1 MTAKLLTPGPT
12 PIPDNVITKM
22 ARPMIHHRT
31 REFRELFGRVQAGLK
46 ELFQT
51 KEEVVVLTS
60 SGTGAME
67 AAIANL
73 FKKGDKALTIEMGK
87 FSERWGEVCEA
98 FEIPVSR
105 HRLEWGRSCSPIELE
120 NLLKQSSDYKAICLT
135 HCETSTAAIVD
146 LEALAKVI
154 HQYSDAL
161 IVVDG
166 ITSVGVI
173 PLLMDSWGL
182 DVVISASQ
190 KAFRCPAGLA
200 FIACSKRAWKAIE
213 SGDRHRFYFDLR
225 KVKDSLA
232 SSDMP
237 FTPAIS
243 LFFGL
248 EEALQTMVSEGVQTI
263 WSKHKILA
271 FAFRKSVNQLGFE
284 LLADIPSDSVTAI
297 KIPDSLKKD
306 NLKERLKEKGVVVVG
321 GQGKLKGEILRV
333 SHMGDIDVNDL
344 SGFLS
349 TIEEILI
356 EKGWKIQKGIA
367 ESKFQDLVQTNN
379 I

>member
-22 ARPMIHHRT
+22 AQPIIHHRT
-31 REFRELFGRVQAGLK
+31 KEFRELFDRVQAGLK

-51 KEEVVVLTS
+51 EEDVIVLTS

-67 AAIANL
+67 AALANL
-73 FKKGDKALTIEMGK
+73 FKKGDKALTIEMGR

-120 NLLKQSSDYKAICLT
+120 DLLKQSSDYKAICLT
-135 HCETSTAAIVD
+135 HCETSTASVVD

-154 HQYSDAL
+154 HRYSDAL

-190 KAFRCPAGLA
+190 KAFRCPAELA

-225 KVKDSLA
+225 KAKDSQA
-232 SSDMP
+232 NSDTP

-248 EEALQTMVSEGVQTI
+248 EEALQTMVTEGVQTI

-271 FAFRKSVNQLGFE
+271 FAFREAVKQFRFE
-284 LLADIPSDSVTAI
+284 LLADMPSDSVTAI
-297 KIPDSLKKD
+297 KIPDSLKQD
-306 NLKERLKEKGVVVVG
+306 NLKERLKKKGFVVAG
-321 GQGKLKGEILRV
+321 GQGKLKGEILRI
-333 SHMGDIDVNDL
+333 SHMGDVDADDL
-344 SGFLS
+344 SAFL
-349 TIEEILI
+349 IAFEEVLLGR
-356 EKGWKIQKGIA
+356 GWKVQKRI
-367 ESKFQDLVQTNN
+367 SFRKFQNLVQTNN